1 MRKIR
6 SALLSI
12 LTVMFGA
19 ILAVSTEAAERYI
32 PGVYKGVPEHS
43 FSYPY
48 GGSYLRR
55 AKRAFGNPYVSPYY
69 GSYYAPQYYYDYRNY
84 RSPYYW

>member
-12 LTVMFGA
+12 LTVMSGA
-19 ILAVSTEAAERYI
+19 ILAVPTEAAERYI

-55 AKRAFGNPYVSPYY
+55 AKRAFGNPYVSPYF
-69 GSYYAPQYYYDYRNY
+69 GSYYAPRYWNY
-84 RSPYYW
+84 HSPYYW